1 MIDILIIILYIAGI
15 LIFGMFK
22 AKEVKNIEDY
32 LVAGRRATILPL
44 IGTLVMTEFNTAT
57 LMGWAKIGYS
67 AGLFGSMVPIV
78 FIVGYGFYTLFGAK
92 NWKKVNYISV
102 AEMFEERY
110 GKDVRMVISII
121 NIFLLLILCSA
132 YLKAISLIF
141 NITFGLSVN
150 ATIVIIC
157 LVVLAF
163 TLAGGLISV
172 IWTDLSSFFLTIITI
187 PILFFIAMN
196 KAGGMEGL
204 RTVYQENYLGW
215 KIIANWNDPVLST
228 KFIISYSIL
237 LTMLYFTAPWYAQ
250 RMFAAKDEKTAYL
263 SMAWTTF
270 LTFLLYFLIMVVCAF
285 SKVGWPHLKHEEMS
299 LGLANV
305 ISFWLPVGLRGLV
318 LAMIFAVCQTTLS
331 SIWNT
336 NVSMITQDIYV
347 GVFKKDA
354 TEKEKMVFSK
364 IITLILALF
373 TILGSI
379 YLMKYIL
386 AMLFI
391 ADVLLTVSF
400 APAIGAFYFP
410 WVNRKG
416 AIASIVSTLIVGVVT
431 LILKWGPYGLEHN
444 EWMVLYV
451 STALPVMFISL
462 FVFSKITKADEE
474 EIKRRNTFLKKL
486 ERKESIQSV

>member
-1 MIDILIIILYIAGI
+1 MIDIFVIVIYIIGI
-15 LIFGMFK
+15 LVYGIFK
-22 AKEVKNIEDY
+22 AKEVKDIEDY

-78 FIVGYGFYTLFGAK
+78 FIVGYGFYTLFASK
-92 NWKKVNYISV
+92 NWKRVNCISV

-110 GKDVRMVISII
+110 GKDVRMIVSII

-132 YLKAISLIF
+132 YLKAISLIY
-141 NITFGLSVN
+141 NTAFGLSLN

-157 LVVLAF
+157 LVVLVF
-163 TLAGGLISV
+163 TLLGGLISV
-172 IWTDLSSFFLTIITI
+172 IWTDLASFYVTIITI

-204 RTVYQENYLGW
+204 RTVYPENYLGW
-215 KIIANWNDPVLST
+215 KVIENWNDPVLST
-228 KFIISYSIL
+228 KFIISYCIL
-237 LTMLYFTAPWYAQ
+237 LTMLYYTAPWYAQ
-250 RMFAAKDEKTAYL
+250 RMFAAKDEKSAYL

-285 SKVGWPHLKHEEMS
+285 SKVGWPDLKHEEMS
-299 LGLANV
+299 LGLAYV
-305 ISFWLPVGLRGLV
+305 ISFWVPAGLRGLM

-336 NVSMITQDIYV
+336 NVSMITQDIYA
-347 GVFKKDA
+347 GIFKKNA
-354 TEKEKMVFSK
+354 TDKEKMIFSK

-400 APAIGAFYFP
+400 APAIAAFYFP
-410 WVNRKG
+410 WANRKG
-416 AIASIVSTLIVGVVT
+416 VIASIITTLIVGIIT
-431 LILKWGPYGLEHN
+431 LTLKWGPHGLEHN

-451 STALPVMFISL
+451 SFSLPFMFISL
-462 FVFSKITKADEE
+462 FIFSKITKMDEE
-474 EIKRRNTFLKKL
+474 EIKRRDAFLKKIG
-486 ERKESIQSV
+486 KTI